1 MDKIFQKLKILSFV
15 YFIFFL
21 PDISQSQSIKIT
33 NSSFLGKTYN
43 ISIPRGYC
51 DISKTRVGVFMLDH
65 LLEVKK
71 NAKGSLPEP
80 KIIFAKCD
88 YNIDELYPWGY
99 IGFTN
104 NNNNYSQ
111 SVINNALLNIFDD
124 TNIIKNLS
132 DMTKKAIDKTV
143 KDLYQEKFQSNT
155 LLKPQILFKNKSVII
170 FQSINSGILDGKII
184 KEVAVGSS
192 SVFKSVI
199 INTYITNAVDK
210 KPNSLTLAGELIE
223 HNKTLRD
230 LN

>member
-1 MDKIFQKLKILSFV
+1 MDKIFQKLKILSFI

-33 NSSFLGKTYN
+33 NLSFLGKTYD

-71 NAKGSLPEP
+71 NATVSLPEP
-80 KIIFAKCD
+80 KIIFAKCN
-88 YNIDELYPWGY
+88 YNINELYPWGY

-111 SVINNALLNIFDD
+111 SVINNALSNIFDD
-124 TNIIKNLS
+124 NNIVKNLS
-132 DMTKKAIDKTV
+132 NMTKEAIDKTG
-143 KDLYQEKFQSNT
+143 KDLYGKKLNSKT
-155 LLKPQILFKNKSVII
+155 LEKPQILFKDISVII
-170 FQSINSGILDGKII
+170 FQAINSGTLDGRKI
-184 KEVAVGSS
+184 KEVTIGSS
-192 SVFKSVI
+192 SVFKNVI

-210 KPNSLTLAGELIE
+210 EPNSLTLAGELIE
-223 HNKTLRD
+223 HNKTLRS